1 MAVIPAA
8 VRVSKDALASN
19 AVNRA
24 AVVSSA
30 MIHADQQRARYIKEQ
45 AARAITKANINS
57 DAALKGKDAPREARH
72 SVVSAGGKQNQVVI
86 SSPSDVSS
94 IQSSVANSIAARRKH
109 SAASADANAKPTL
122 PQQKQ
127 QQQQQQKQQQQQQQ
141 QHIKRDVK
149 HSRVPV
155 SPAVHKRP
163 AAAPAKIVGSAQPP
177 AARRGSCASNAS
189 SAASSAYTR
198 QQKQKLIRER
208 PSSGVIVAATPKESR
223 VRSVANVYQPT
234 AVAEP
239 KNTGTA
245 SDIKGVRDGIALT
258 SDGPSKRS
266 ANSISESHYAAAANK
281 GRVSPIKRAA
291 ALRQAAAA
299 YNAEKLSAVG
309 IAIEDVDDDTN
320 DNKAVS
326 PPLAPAVTPTK
337 NSQGLAYASN
347 ASPSDRWM
355 HELGIKPLLSP
366 QRYSANAAA
375 VSSIPSSS
383 QYGAPQSNDSFDSK
397 GSWLQDLE
405 AKMGAVR
412 AVVDDIQL
420 LKSPSSPH
428 RASS

>member
-8 VRVSKDALASN
+8 VRVSKDVLASN

-141 QHIKRDVK
+141 HIKRDVK

-163 AAAPAKIVGSAQPP
+163 AAAPAKVVVSAQPP
-177 AARRGSCASNAS
+177 AARRGSSASNAS
-189 SAASSAYTR
+189 TAASSTAYTR

-208 PSSGVIVAATPKESR
+208 PSSGAVVAATSKESR
-223 VRSVANVYQPT
+223 VQSVANVYKPT

-239 KNTGTA
+239 KNTGVA
-245 SDIKGVRDGIALT
+245 NDVKSVRDVALAP
-258 SDGPSKRS
+258 DGPSKRS
-266 ANSISESHYAAAANK
+266 IDSISESHYAAAANK
-281 GRVSPIKRAA
+281 VIHSIHTIEAHIAFLFWLARAP
-291 ALRQAAAA
+291 
-299 YNAEKLSAVG
+299 V
-309 IAIEDVDDDTN
+309 
-320 DNKAVS
+320 
-326 PPLAPAVTPTK
+326 
-337 NSQGLAYASN
+337 
-347 ASPSDRWM
+347 
-355 HELGIKPLLSP
+355 
-366 QRYSANAAA
+366 
-375 VSSIPSSS
+375 
-383 QYGAPQSNDSFDSK
+383 
-397 GSWLQDLE
+397 
-405 AKMGAVR
+405 
-412 AVVDDIQL
+412 
-420 LKSPSSPH
+420 
-428 RASS
+428 